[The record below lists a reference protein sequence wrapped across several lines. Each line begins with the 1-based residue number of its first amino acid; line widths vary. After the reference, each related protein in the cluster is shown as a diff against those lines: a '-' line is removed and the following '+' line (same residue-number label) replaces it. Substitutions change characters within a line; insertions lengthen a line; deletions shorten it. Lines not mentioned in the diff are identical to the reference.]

1 MDRGEAMFREID
13 QNQQARLFQIAHAG
27 LQKAAAGL
35 GEMIGQEVHFSAP
48 LLRQVP
54 LCCFRDLLGWPEAE
68 AAAIYLRADGD
79 FAGQFMLITTQENAL
94 AAVDH
99 LLELPPGTTT
109 RLGRLERSALAEM
122 GNLALAYFLN
132 AAAEG
137 FGMDTRPT
145 PPAVIVDMAGAVL
158 DLLLLGWDGLSDQVT
173 LFQSMFNLEP
183 QFTCLFLPA
192 RSAFVGT

>member
-1 MDRGEAMFREID
+1 MYTGID
-13 QNQQARLFQIAHAG
+13 QKQQTRLFQIAHDG
-27 LQKAAAGL
+27 IKKAAAGL
-35 GEMIGQEVHFSAP
+35 EDMVGQEVRFSAP

-54 LCCFRDLLGWPEAE
+54 LFSFRNLLGWPEAE
-68 AAAIYLRADGD
+68 MAAVYLRADGD
-79 FAGQFMLITTQENAL
+79 LAGQFMLITSTEDAQRV
-94 AAVDH
+94 VDR

-109 RLGRLERSALAEM
+109 SLGRLERSALAEM

-137 FGMDTRPT
+137 YGMEPRPP

-158 DLLLLGWDGLSDQVT
+158 DLLLMGWDGVSDQVM
-173 LFQSMFNLEP
+173 LLQSKFNLEP

-192 RSAFVGT
+192 RSVVEGI